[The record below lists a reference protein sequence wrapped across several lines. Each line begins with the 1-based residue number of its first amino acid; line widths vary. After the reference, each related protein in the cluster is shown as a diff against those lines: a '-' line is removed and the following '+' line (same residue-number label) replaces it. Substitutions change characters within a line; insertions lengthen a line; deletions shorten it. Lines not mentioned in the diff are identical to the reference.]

1 MDITWLVIGGRN
13 LSWRA
18 GAETMPESSEPLLQ
32 VQSLVKH
39 FDVVERGIIGRKKIG
54 EVHAVDNVN
63 FDLKRGETLG
73 LVGESGCG
81 KTTTGKV
88 LLYLE
93 TPTAGSVIFHGMNVF
108 DAFGKGGK
116 HADAKKLRR
125 AMQMVFQNPYTSL
138 DPRMTIYDILSEP
151 FIIHRN
157 IPKSE
162 WKERVY
168 ELLRMV
174 NLEEY
179 HAERYPHEFSGGQ
192 RQRIAIA
199 RALAVDPEFIVCDE
213 PVSSLDVSIRAQILN
228 LLVDLQA
235 KKRFS
240 YLYISHDLSSVR
252 QISHRVA
259 VMYLGE
265 IVELAETNSLYDKP
279 LHPYTQALISAVPVP
294 DIKHKTTR
302 IILPG
307 EVPSPVNPPKACRF
321 HPRCPYATDICREVA
336 PKLEDKL
343 IANHYVACHHADK
356 FV

>member
-1 MDITWLVIGGRN
+1 LKAELAEMQTTADKGRPILEVN
-13 LSWRA
+13 
-18 GAETMPESSEPLLQ
+18 
-32 VQSLVKH
+32 SLVEY
-39 FDVVERGIIGRKKIG
+39 FDVVERGIFRKKKIG
-54 EVHAVDNVN
+54 DVHAVDNVS
-63 FDLKRGETLG
+63 FQISGGETLG

-88 LLYLE
+88 ILYLE
-93 TPTAGSVIFHGMNVF
+93 KPTSGSVLFEGLNVF
-108 DAFGKGGK
+108 ETFKNGHQTDRKL
-116 HADAKKLRR
+116 LRR
-125 AMQMVFQNPYTSL
+125 RMQMVFQNPYNSL
-138 DPRMTIYDILSEP
+138 DPRMTVYDIISEP

-157 IPKSE
+157 IPKSQ
-162 WKERVY
+162 WTDRVY
-168 ELLRMV
+168 ELLKMV

-199 RALAVDPEFIVCDE
+199 RALAVDPKFVILDE

-228 LLVDLQA
+228 LLIDLQRD
-235 KKRFS
+235 KHLS

-252 QISHRVA
+252 QISQRVA

-265 IVELAETNSLYDKP
+265 IVELARADKIFDKP

-294 DIKHKTTR
+294 DVDHKTIR

-307 EVPSPVNPPKACRF
+307 EVPSPINPPQACRF
-321 HPRCPYATDICREVA
+321 HPRCPHATDICKQVA
-336 PKLEDKL
+336 PKFEDKL
-343 IANHYVACHHADK
+343 VEGHFVACHHADK

>member
-1 MDITWLVIGGRN
+1 MQTAAGNGRPI
-13 LSWRA
+13 L
-18 GAETMPESSEPLLQ
+18 E
-32 VQSLVKH
+32 VDSLVEY
-39 FDVVERGIIGRKKIG
+39 FDVLERGILRKKKIG
-54 EVHAVDNVN
+54 DVHAVDNVS
-63 FDLKRGETLG
+63 FHISVGETLG

-88 LLYLE
+88 ILYLE
-93 TPTAGSVIFHGMNVF
+93 KPTSGSVLFEGTDVVGTF
-108 DAFGKGGK
+108 EKGNPTDQK
-116 HADAKKLRR
+116 LLRR
-125 AMQMVFQNPYTSL
+125 KMQMVFQNPYNSL
-138 DPRMTIYDILSEP
+138 DPRMTVFDIISEA
-151 FIIHRN
+151 FVIHRN
-157 IPKSE
+157 IPKSQ
-162 WKERVY
+162 WTDRVY

-199 RALAVDPEFIVCDE
+199 RALAVDPKFVILDE

-228 LLVDLQA
+228 LLIDLQN
-235 KKRFS
+235 KKHLS

-252 QISHRVA
+252 QISQRVA

-265 IVELAETNSLYDKP
+265 IVELARADEIFDKP

-294 DIKHKTTR
+294 DVDHKTTR

-307 EVPSPVNPPKACRF
+307 EVPSPINPPSACRF
-321 HPRCPYATDICREVA
+321 HPRCPHATDVCKQVA
-336 PKLEDKL
+336 PKFEDRL
-343 IANHYVACHHADK
+343 IQGHFVACHHADK

>member
-1 MDITWLVIGGRN
+1 M
-13 LSWRA
+13 S
-18 GAETMPESSEPLLQ
+18 ESSEPLLQ
-32 VQSLVKH
+32 VKSLVKH
-39 FDVVERGIIGRKKIG
+39 FDVVERGIIGRKKVG
-54 EVHAVDNVN
+54 EVHAIDNVN
-63 FDLKRGETLG
+63 FDLRRGETLG

-93 TPTAGSVIFHGMNVF
+93 PPTAGSVNFHGMNVF
-108 DAFGKGGK
+108 ETFGKTGN
-116 HADAKKLRR
+116 HADARKLRR
-125 AMQMVFQNPYTSL
+125 SMQMVFQNPYTSL
-138 DPRMTIYDILSEP
+138 DPRMTIFDILSEP
-151 FIIHRN
+151 FIIHKN
-157 IPKSE
+157 IPKDQ

-228 LLVDLQA
+228 LLVELQQ

-265 IVELAETNSLYDKP
+265 IVELAETNSLYDNR

-294 DIKHKTTR
+294 DVKSKTVR

-307 EVPSPVNPPKACRF
+307 EVPSPINPPVGCRF
-321 HPRCPYATDICREVA
+321 HPRCPHATEICKQVA
-336 PKLEDKL
+336 PAFDDKL
-343 IANHYVACHHADK
+343 VKDHFVACHHADK
-356 FV
+356 FVR

>member
-1 MDITWLVIGGRN
+1 MQSTWDGGRPILEVN
-13 LSWRA
+13 
-18 GAETMPESSEPLLQ
+18 
-32 VQSLVKH
+32 SLVEY
-39 FDVVERGIIGRKKIG
+39 FDVVERGILRKKKIG
-54 EVHAVDNVN
+54 DVHAVDNVS
-63 FDLKRGETLG
+63 FHISGGETLG

-88 LLYLE
+88 ILYLE
-93 TPTAGSVIFHGMNVF
+93 KPTSGSIFFEGMNVVETF
-108 DAFGKGGK
+108 EKK
-116 HADAKKLRR
+116 NQADAKLLRR
-125 AMQMVFQNPYTSL
+125 RMQMVFQNPYNSL
-138 DPRMTIYDILSEP
+138 DPRMTVYDIISEA
-151 FIIHRN
+151 FVIHKN
-157 IPKSE
+157 IPKNQ
-162 WKERVY
+162 WTDRVY

-199 RALAVDPEFIVCDE
+199 RALAVDPKFVILDE

-228 LLVDLQA
+228 LLIDLQS
-235 KKRFS
+235 KKHLS

-252 QISHRVA
+252 QISQRVA

-265 IVELAETNSLYDKP
+265 IVELASADEIFDKP

-294 DIKHKTTR
+294 DVDHKTTR

-307 EVPSPVNPPKACRF
+307 EVPSPINPPQACRF
-321 HPRCPYATDICREVA
+321 HPRCPHATDICKQVA
-336 PKLEDKL
+336 PKFEDRL
-343 IANHYVACHHADK
+343 VQGHFVACHHADK

>member
-1 MDITWLVIGGRN
+1 VQ
-13 LSWRA
+13 
-18 GAETMPESSEPLLQ
+18 ESLEPLIQ

-39 FDVVERGIIGRKKIG
+39 FDVVERGIIAKKKVG
-54 EVHAVDNVN
+54 EVHAIDNVS
-63 FDLKRGETLG
+63 FHIERGETLG

-88 LLYLE
+88 MLFLE
-93 TPTAGSVIFHGMNVF
+93 PPTSGAVSFHGMDVF
-108 DAFGKGGK
+108 ETFRGRD
-116 HADAKKLRR
+116 HTEAKKLRR
-125 AMQMVFQNPYTSL
+125 SMQMVFQNPYTSL
-138 DPRMTIYDILSEP
+138 DPRMTIFDILSEP
-151 FIIHRN
+151 FVIHRN
-157 IPKSE
+157 LPKDQ
-162 WKERVY
+162 WKERVD
-168 ELLRMV
+168 ELRRMV
-174 NLEEY
+174 NVEEY

-228 LLVDLQA
+228 LLTDLQQ
-235 KKRFS
+235 KKHFS

-265 IVELAETNSLYDKP
+265 IVELAETDRLYDKP

-294 DIKHKTTR
+294 DVKRKTTR

-307 EVPSPVNPPKACRF
+307 EVPSPINPPQGCRF
-321 HPRCPYATDICREVA
+321 NPRCPYATDICRHTPPVF
-336 PKLEDKL
+336 EDKL
-343 IANHYVACHHADK
+343 VKDHYVACHHADK